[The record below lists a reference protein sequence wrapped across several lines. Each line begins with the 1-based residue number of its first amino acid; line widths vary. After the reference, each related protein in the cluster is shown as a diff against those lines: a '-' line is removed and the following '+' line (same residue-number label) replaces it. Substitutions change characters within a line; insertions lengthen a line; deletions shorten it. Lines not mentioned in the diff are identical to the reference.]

1 MANVPMVLVREMAD
15 GFTPTPADINRAL
28 DEYDRCRYLKLRS
41 SLLRNR
47 LIYGRML
54 LRTSLSRM
62 TGGAIAPEQWRFT
75 RTPLGKLEL
84 DATGIPFNFSFSLSY
99 SGPVIA
105 VAISN
110 DGSIGVDIEL
120 LADRELPDI
129 SVALTNEE
137 QSFLADLP
145 QEKKY
150 PALIKIWTLKESI
163 AKLTGQGF
171 VLDFSSFTLLP
182 TTPPSLCSSSVSQLC
197 SEKICLDSR
206 DVSVGRH
213 RCILSLAMHQGKNQ
227 QTSEKEK

>member
-1 MANVPMVLVREMAD
+1 MVLVREMAD

-84 DATGIPFNFSFSLSY
+84 DATGIAFNLSFSLSY
-99 SGPVIA
+99 SGPLIA
-105 VAISN
+105 VAIAEFS
-110 DGSIGVDIEL
+110 SIGVDIEL
-120 LADRELPDI
+120 LAGRELPNI
-129 SVALTNEE
+129 SAALTDVE

-163 AKLTGQGF
+163 AKMTGQGF
-171 VLDFSSFTLLP
+171 VLDFNAFTILP
-182 TTPPSLCSSSVSQLC
+182 TSPPLFRSLTSLPFCP
-197 SEKICLDSR
+197 EKIRLQSR
-206 DVSVGRH
+206 DVTVGQH
-213 RCILSLAMHQGKNQ
+213 RCILAVA
-227 QTSEKEK
+227 TYTEKEKNWK